1 MMNTLILSC
10 TTGEGH
16 NACARAIKEYY
27 DSVGAYATI
36 ADTLAFVSEDISRL
50 ISKGHIL
57 IYRKFSPVFEWGY
70 EYAENHPQSFDADSP
85 IYHFIARGA
94 ESLYQFIVENSYDS
108 IICTHP
114 FSALML
120 TEILKR
126 YHPHVHTALVA
137 TDYTCCPSVNC
148 SELDTYFIPDERL
161 TEEFSSKGIPADH
174 LCPSGIPIRQKFFV
188 HQEKSF
194 AKQSLGIDPD
204 HNHIVMACGSMG
216 CGPMEK
222 LSETLAPMLGRDTEL
237 TIVCGTNEKLEQSML
252 DLHQDT
258 PGIHVRGFVSDM
270 PLLLDS
276 ADVYITKPGGLSVTE
291 AMAKKVPMVLVN
303 AVGGCESYNLN
314 HLVKQGSARTAD
326 SLEEL
331 ADLCMEMAVSCEPF
345 RSQAP
350 QQSNAAPIIYNT
362 MKKEY
367 EAHEK
372 SEESSTCP
380 LC

>member
-1 MMNTLILSC
+1 MHTLILSC

-70 EYAENHPQSFDADSP
+70 EYAENHPKYFDSDSA

-94 ESLYQFIVENSYDS
+94 ESLYRFIEENCYDS

-114 FSALML
+114 FSALMM

-126 YHPHVHTALVA
+126 YHPAVHTALVA

-161 TEEFSSKGIPADH
+161 EDEFVSKGISRDH

-194 AKQSLGIDPD
+194 AKQSLGLDPRRR
-204 HNHIVMACGSMG
+204 HIVMACGSMG

-222 LSETLAPMLGRDTEL
+222 LSEMLAPMLGDEAEL
-237 TIVCGTNEKLEQSML
+237 TIVCGTNEKLEESMRE
-252 DLHQDT
+252 LHSDT
-258 PGIHVRGFVSDM
+258 PGIHVRGFFSDM

-291 AMAKKVPMVLVN
+291 AMAKRVPMVLVN
-303 AVGGCESYNLN
+303 AVGGCESYNLH
-314 HLVKQGSARTAD
+314 HLVEQGSARTAE

-331 ADLCMEMAVSCEPF
+331 AQICMDTVRDCEQF
-345 RSQAP
+345 RSNAP
-350 QQSNAAPIIYNT
+350 EQKNAAPIIYNT
-362 MKKEY
+362 MKKESETY
-367 EAHEK
+367 EK
-372 SEESSTCP
+372 SEIQSACP
-380 LC
+380 LR